1 MNKKKIIIIAIAILS
16 CILISFIGERSFSKY
31 VSEVRGDAT
40 AEIATW
46 YFKVNGETE
55 MIQNIKLASNYNLE
69 TIAKDKIAP
78 GTKGNFLI
86 TVDCTDAEVGID
98 YSIKFENETVK
109 PTNLRFQYGENICYN
124 LSELEKNLVFHMN
137 SDEAEKV
144 ETFNIQWEWPFET
157 GETEEQKKHNNDI
170 DTQESQTIK
179 NYSFDVVVTGTQMK
193 PQ

>member
-78 GTKGNFLI
+78 GTKGSFK
-86 TVDCTDAEVGID
+86 
-98 YSIKFENETVK
+98 IKIK
-109 PTNLRFQYGENICYN
+109 TNKDIEIPMYIAYAKGAR
-124 LSELEKNLVFHMN
+124 
-137 SDEAEKV
+137 
-144 ETFNIQWEWPFET
+144 T